1 MTDNTINNDMTM
13 GGASGTLLAGRY
25 RVVRQLGQ
33 GGMGSVWLASDELLS
48 GRLVALKMLPAPLV
62 TDRRAFNQIKR
73 EALVALKLV
82 HPNIAIVRAFEE
94 ANGNPFLVMD
104 YVEGKSLEEIIHEKE
119 RLSAE
124 ETERYLAPIA
134 AALDYAHQQGV
145 IHRDVKPANVMV
157 SKNGTP
163 YILDFGVAREIMEN
177 MTRVTGAGTS
187 GTARYMSPEQ
197 LNGDAPTR
205 LQDIYSFAAMAY
217 ECLTGD
223 PPFFRGC
230 IEDQIRH
237 KRPAAL
243 PVFVGFS
250 QGVMAGLEKDPARR
264 PRTCKTVLAVTSA
277 AENTLARVPNRVK
290 ALLVVVGIVTVGA
303 LFAWWHF
310 AARDAGRDDERRLVR
325 EEVRDYEKKISRAE
339 RESRKLKEDLKRLES
354 EREAQR
360 SVFAALTQEVGTI
373 IGDVNA
379 NALRERDAAV
389 RAAEEKASREKAELE
404 RVLADVEREKVR
416 IAAEKAENERRAEAE
431 RNRQQAEAARQKEAE
446 RKLKE
451 SARRKEQ
458 EEAERR
464 AQEDAKLQELRAEV
478 ARLKNSAKSNREEPA
493 RSADQA
499 EERRQVPTSDRTR
512 RKFDGTST
520 MTLLKFPSK
529 RARSYYERAAESARE
544 GAHNK
549 AKVKADYEKGRTCG
563 GPKWPELEAWLDWW
577 K

>member
-1 MTDNTINNDMTM
+1 MTDSTINTDMTM
-13 GGASGTLLAGRY
+13 GGANGTLLAGRY

-104 YVEGKSLEEIIHEKE
+104 YVEGKSLEDIIHEKE
-119 RLSAE
+119 RLSTE
-124 ETERYLAPIA
+124 ETERYLVPIA

-163 YILDFGVAREIMEN
+163 YILDFGIAREIMEN
-177 MTRVTGAGTS
+177 MTRVTGSGTS
-187 GTARYMSPEQ
+187 GTVRYMSPEQ

-243 PVFVGFS
+243 PASVGFS
-250 QGVMAGLEKDPARR
+250 QGVMAGLEKQPARR
-264 PRTCKTVLAVTSA
+264 PKSCKAVLAVAST
-277 AENTLARVPNRVK
+277 AENARVRVSERMK
-290 ALLVVVGIVTVGA
+290 ALLVAVGVVAVGA

-339 RESRKLKEDLKRLES
+339 RESRKLKEDLKNLER
-354 EREAQR
+354 EREAQKLD
-360 SVFAALTQEVGTI
+360 FAAVTQEVETI
-373 IGDVNA
+373 VEDVNA
-379 NALRERDAAV
+379 NAFRERDEAV
-389 RAAEEKASREKAELE
+389 RAVEEKARREKAELE
-404 RVLADVEREKVR
+404 RRLADAEREKTR

-431 RNRQQAEAARQKEAE
+431 RQRLQAEAARQKEAE
-446 RKLKE
+446 RLLGE
-451 SARRKEQ
+451 ARRKEQ
-458 EEAERR
+458 EEAERKAR
-464 AQEDAKLQELRAEV
+464 EDAKLQELRAEV
-478 ARLKNSAKSNREEPA
+478 ERLRNFVRNDRDETV
-493 RSADQA
+493 RSAVQA
-499 EERRQVPTSDRTR
+499 EERRNVPTSDRTR
-512 RKFDGTST
+512 RKFDGAAT
-520 MTLLKFPSK
+520 MSLLTFPS
-529 RARSYYERAAESARE
+529 RIVRNYYERACALAKD

-549 AKVKADYEKGRTCG
+549 VRVQAEYGKGRMCG
-563 GPKWPELEAWLDWW
+563 GPEWPELEAWLDWW

>member
-1 MTDNTINNDMTM
+1 MADNTINNDMTL
-13 GGASGTLLAGRY
+13 GGATGTLLAGRF

-62 TDRRAFNQIKR
+62 TDRRAFNQIRR

-94 ANGNPFLVMD
+94 TNGNPFLVMD

-124 ETERYLAPIA
+124 DTERYLAPIA

-163 YILDFGVAREIMEN
+163 YILDFGVAREIVEN

-187 GTARYMSPEQ
+187 GTIRYMSPEQ

-205 LQDIYSFAAMAY
+205 SQDIYSFAALAY

-243 PVFVGFS
+243 PASVGFS

-264 PRTCKTVLAVTSA
+264 PKACKTVLAVTPM
-277 AENTLARVPNRVK
+277 AENTLARVSDRVK
-290 ALLVVVGIVTVGA
+290 TMLVVIGIVTVGV

-354 EREAQR
+354 EREEQR
-360 SVFAALTQEVGTI
+360 SVFTAVTQEVETI

-379 NALRERDAAV
+379 NARRERDAAV

-404 RVLADVEREKVR
+404 RMLADAEREKVR

-431 RNRQQAEAARQKEAE
+431 RTAKREAEARLKAE
-446 RKLKE
+446 KAKHEEEL
-451 SARRKEQ
+451 RR
-458 EEAERR
+458 
-464 AQEDAKLQELRAEV
+464 LRAEATGLAVPVVDSPASEKETSVSAQSQESESEPVQPV
-478 ARLKNSAKSNREEPA
+478 ARSEKRKGLEGLSLDPMARNYYEKALYWQERGPSNRHKVREC
-493 RSADQA
+493 
-499 EERRQVPTSDRTR
+499 
-512 RKFDGTST
+512 
-520 MTLLKFPSK
+520 
-529 RARSYYERAAESARE
+529 YET
-544 GAHNK
+544 
-549 AKVKADYEKGRTCG
+549 GRIIG
-563 GPKWPELEAWLDWW
+563 GPRLPELEKWLKKWE
-577 K
+577 